1 MERRAIRNIVFDL
14 GGVLIDLDRQR
25 CIDAFTALGFPQI
38 ERMLDYYRPVGI
50 FNRLERGDAT
60 VAETCEAIRREAGNP
75 TLTDRQLCDA
85 YCAFLTGIPVAK
97 LRFVR
102 RLREAGYRTYALSN
116 INEMVWPTVADIF
129 FRADGHDVD
138 HYFERLYL
146 SFRMGAL
153 KPDAEIFESMI
164 ADSGM
169 CPEETLFVDDSPH
182 NVEAAL
188 KLGFEVYRPALHEA
202 LDTTLGSLLQEE
214 R

>member
-1 MERRAIRNIVFDL
+1 MTHREIRNIVFDL

-38 ERMLDYYRPVGI
+38 ERMLDYYCPVGI

-60 VAETCEAIRREAGNP
+60 VAETCEAIRREAGDP

-116 INEMVWPTVADIF
+116 INEMVWPTVTDVF
-129 FRADGHDVD
+129 FRADGYDTD

-146 SFRMGAL
+146 SFRMRAL
-153 KPDAEIFESMI
+153 KPDPEIFRRMI

-169 CPEETLFVDDSPH
+169 RPEETLFVDDSPR
-182 NVEAAL
+182 NVEAAG
-188 KLGFEVYRPALHEA
+188 KLGFRTYRPAPREA
-202 LDTTLGSLLQEE
+202 LDTTLGDLLQE
-214 R
+214 RR